1 MSVQIDEGLSILTC
15 PMPECKAPMN
25 DNVIKSLG
33 GRGFISQ
40 EKMARLK
47 ENRNVGR
54 HSYLKYV
61 LSGEDLELTQWAM
74 TNTQSCPH
82 CFALVQKST
91 GCTHITCT
99 CKGEFCYICGEA
111 YPLKPGHRD
120 HARTEQP
127 RLNPRGLEVMNL
139 APPPN
144 EPTPNAHT
152 RPSTGSSS
160 VPLAPPRTAEE
171 ARSRIAALL
180 TLQCP
185 SCERAVCME
194 PSFDSCFSLRCA
206 SCPTNFCAWCFRP
219 ATEGE
224 DPHTHVLDCTDAPE
238 DMRGSALSDRG
249 AMAERG

>member
-111 YPLKPGHRD
+111 LWSSFDDVLLLRARPQLVRMSRRPDGRVRTHR
-120 HARTEQP
+120 ASP
-127 RLNPRGLEVMNL
+127 RHSG
-139 APPPN
+139 
-144 EPTPNAHT
+144 PTP
-152 RPSTGSSS
+152 SS
-160 VPLAPPRTAEE
+160 VAGRSASVSHAQTA
-171 ARSRIAALL
+171 ASRCRPNLFGL
-180 TLQCP
+180 TL
-185 SCERAVCME
+185 V
-194 PSFDSCFSLRCA
+194 
-206 SCPTNFCAWCFRP
+206 
-219 ATEGE
+219 
-224 DPHTHVLDCTDAPE
+224 
-238 DMRGSALSDRG
+238 
-249 AMAERG
+249 

>member
-1 MSVQIDEGLSILTC
+1 MFVPSCHNDYCAPCVGKWMSVQIDEGLSILTC

-99 CKGEFCYICGEA
+99 CKGEFCYICGG
-111 YPLKPGHRD
+111 P
-120 HARTEQP
+120 
-127 RLNPRGLEVMNL
+127 
-139 APPPN
+139 
-144 EPTPNAHT
+144 
-152 RPSTGSSS
+152 
-160 VPLAPPRTAEE
+160 
-171 ARSRIAALL
+171 
-180 TLQCP
+180 
-185 SCERAVCME
+185 
-194 PSFDSCFSLRCA
+194 
-206 SCPTNFCAWCFRP
+206 
-219 ATEGE
+219 
-224 DPHTHVLDCTDAPE
+224 
-238 DMRGSALSDRG
+238 DRG